1 MNEDRI
7 YHVNENKYN
16 GTRRGALPK
25 VVMVA
30 EKPSISRSIAEALS
44 NGKFE
49 SCKGYSKFLPVY
61 EFEGMFQNK
70 RVLFRV
76 NYWFLELDSV

>member
-25 VVMVA
+25 VLMVA

-76 NYWFLELDSV
+76 TTIGFGN